1 MELRE
6 NISLR
11 EYTSLRLPEKAE
23 YFVEIESKKAL
34 VDFLENRKQED
45 LYVLGGGSNVLFLSD
60 YKGVVLKNT
69 IKGKEVV
76 NESSEAIEIKVCAG
90 ENWHKLVLWT
100 LQQDW
105 GGLENLS
112 LIPGSVGASPI
123 QNIGAYGVEVKDCIK
138 EVETVEIA
146 TGETKVFSNK
156 DCKFGYRESVFKR
169 ELKGQYI
176 VTAVSFRL
184 SKKNHK
190 LITSYGAIK
199 EELAKSKEPETIQA
213 VSRAVIK
220 IRESKLPNP
229 EEIPNTGSFF
239 KNPVVSKAR
248 FNSLKLKYEN
258 LPNYP
263 INSDLVKI
271 PAGWLIEKTGW
282 KGRKEGNV
290 GVHDKQALI
299 IVNPGGGSGREVY
312 ELSQKIINEVKN
324 RFGIELERE
333 VNIID

>member
-34 VDFLENRKQED
+34 IDFLENRKQED

-76 NESSEAIEIKVCAG
+76 NETSGAIEIKVCAG

-156 DCKFGYRESVFKR
+156 DCEFGYRESVFKR

-290 GVHDKQALI
+290 GVHNKQALI